1 MSKAELHSEMRKVQ
15 IEKKTDDN
23 FNPGSQNKYVM
34 SAKVSYF
41 FSDSVYLVHKMEIA
55 VTYYTFY
62 EK

>member
-1 MSKAELHSEMRKVQ
+1 MRKVE
-15 IEKKTDDN
+15 IEKKTDNN